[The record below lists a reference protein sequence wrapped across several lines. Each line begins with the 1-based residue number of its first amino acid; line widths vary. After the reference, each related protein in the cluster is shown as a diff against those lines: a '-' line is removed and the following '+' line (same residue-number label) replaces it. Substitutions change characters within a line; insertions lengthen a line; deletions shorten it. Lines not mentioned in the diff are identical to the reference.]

1 MQGATEMDCEETLEK
16 LWQYL
21 DRELDRDAAGKLE
34 RHLQEC
40 RECFSRAEF
49 ERRLQA
55 LVRRSCTGE
64 QAPPELRE
72 RLRRLLRMF

>member
-1 MQGATEMDCEETLEK
+1 MNCQEALEK

-21 DRELDRDAAGKLE
+21 DRELDGESSTQLQ

-40 RECFSRAEF
+40 RECFSKAEF
-49 ERRLQA
+49 ERRLRA
-55 LVRRSCTGE
+55 LLRRSCGGE

-72 RLRRLLRMF
+72 RLSRLLRMF

>member
-1 MQGATEMDCEETLEK
+1 MNCHEALEK

-21 DRELDRDAAGKLE
+21 DRELDGESSTQLQ

-40 RECFSRAEF
+40 RQCFSKAEF
-49 ERRLQA
+49 ERRLRA
-55 LVRRSCTGE
+55 MLRRSCDGE

-72 RLRRLLRMF
+72 RLSRLLRMF

>member
-1 MQGATEMDCEETLEK
+1 MNCEEALEQ

-21 DRELDRDAAGKLE
+21 DRELDAEVSGRLE

-40 RECFSRAEF
+40 RECFSRAQF
-49 ERRLQA
+49 EQKLRA
-55 LVRRSCTGE
+55 LLRRSCGEE

-72 RLRRLLRMF
+72 RLRKLLEMF